1 MLKRQLQL
9 RTWIAR
15 PCLPLLLVLGGLLPA
30 AQAAITHV
38 QTVGVSAGGGTSATV
53 TIAATAAGDSLL
65 VGINAS
71 GGKVTAVTD
80 SKSDPFTA
88 AATITT
94 SGEIFAIYYAKNI
107 AAGVTSVKVTYPYG
121 GSVVMVSEYS
131 GLDPSAPLDQTASH
145 SNGYNGGTAYTSG
158 LTKATTV
165 VPELAWGFSGNVYG
179 TSPVWTPAAGWTG
192 RLTVGNSFAQ
202 DQVLS
207 TAGTYAASGTISVS
221 GSDYNI
227 DAVIATFKAASGTPP
242 PPPDTTPPTVSIL
255 SPVNGANVSGTVSV
269 TAAASD
275 NVAVASVQ
283 LKLDG
288 ANLGPLLTSAPY
300 AVSWNTVLSSNAS
313 HTITATATDT
323 SGNAGN
329 ATPVGVTVFN
339 ATAPGISSFFA
350 SPASI
355 PSGTATTLVWAV
367 TGNPAPTLAIAGVG
381 SVSGTS
387 VQVSPAQT
395 TTYTLTATN
404 SAGTA
409 TAQTTV
415 TVTPPDTTPPTVAIT
430 APTAGSTVAGVVP
443 VTASASDN
451 VAVAS
456 VQFQLDGVA
465 LGAAITN
472 APYTYSWSTTSVA
485 DGSHTLTAVATD
497 TSHNSATSSPVKVT
511 VSNTKPPV
519 ISSFAASPQTIAS
532 GASSTLSWSVSG
544 ATSLS
549 IGGIGAVS
557 GTSTAVSPAQTTTYT
572 LTATNSGGSTTAQ
585 ATVTVGA
592 PGAVNIILDSDLAND
607 CDDAGDHALL
617 WALVKTG
624 EANVLA
630 LITSSV
636 NDYSAPT
643 ARAIAN
649 YYGHPNVPIG
659 AYQGNTPNNYSAA
672 NSAYAQQVASLF
684 DPVPHDTRANYP
696 DAVTV
701 YRQALAGAPDHSVYI
716 VAGGYY
722 EPLSALLQS
731 PADTISP
738 LTGVQLVAQK
748 VAALVPAAG
757 YLPDSGTNPTPN
769 LAFDADGASYVF
781 ANWPTPIVS
790 VGSEVGGDVITGPA
804 ADASEATNPIKLA
817 YDLVC
822 GEGQWCPNAVPAWT
836 QVAILYAVRGGI
848 GTTFTMAGAS
858 GQTVVW
864 NNSTSVPGRNIWTQ
878 TPNAG
883 ASYIEKIISSEAMA
897 AILNPL
903 IQSGP

>member
-1 MLKRQLQL
+1 MLTFQVSLHTRITLL
-9 RTWIAR
+9 S
-15 PCLPLLLVLGGLLPA
+15 LPLLVAGGLVPA

-53 TIAATAAGDSLL
+53 NIAATTAGDLLL

-80 SKSDPFTA
+80 NKSDTFTA
-88 AATITT
+88 AASITT

-121 GSVVMVSEYS
+121 GSVVMVAEYG
-131 GLDPSAPLDQTASH
+131 GLDTSAPLDQTASH

-158 LTKATTV
+158 LTKTTSL
-165 VPELAWGFSGNVYG
+165 VPELAWGFSGNIY
-179 TSPVWTPAAGWTG
+179 SALPVWTPAAGWTA

-202 DQVLS
+202 EQILS
-207 TAGTYAASGTISVS
+207 ATGAYAASGTISVS
-221 GSDYNI
+221 SSDYNI
-227 DAVIATFKAASGTPP
+227 GSLIATFKAAGGTPP
-242 PPPDTTPPTVSIL
+242 PPPDTTPPTVSVL
-255 SPVNGANVSGTVSV
+255 SPLNGANVSGTVAV
-269 TAAASD
+269 TATASD

-288 ANLGPLLTSAPY
+288 ANLGPLLTAAPY
-300 AVSWNTVLSSNAS
+300 TVSWDTTKRSNAA
-313 HTITATATDT
+313 HTITATALDT
-323 SGNAGN
+323 SGNAAT
-329 ATPVGVTVFN
+329 ATPVSVTVFN
-339 ATAPGISSFFA
+339 ATAPAISSFFA
-350 SPASI
+350 SPSSI
-355 PSGTATTLVWAV
+355 PSGTSTTLVWAV
-367 TGNPAPTLAIAGVG
+367 TGNPAPSLSITGLG

-387 VQVSPAQT
+387 VQVSPAAT
-395 TTYTLTATN
+395 ATYTLTAAN

-430 APTAGSTVAGVVP
+430 APAAGSTVTGVVS
-443 VTASASDN
+443 VTANASDN

-456 VQFQLDGVA
+456 VQFQLDGAA

-472 APYTYSWSTTSVA
+472 APYTYSWNTASTA

-511 VSNTKPPV
+511 VSNTQPPV
-519 ISSFAASPQTIAS
+519 ISSFVASPQTIAS
-532 GASSTLSWSVSG
+532 GGSSTLSWSVSA
-544 ATSLS
+544 ATSLAIS
-549 IGGIGAVS
+549 GIGTVTGA
-557 GTSTAVSPAQTTTYT
+557 STVVSPAQTTTYT
-572 LTATNSGGSTTAQ
+572 LTATNSGGSATAQ

-592 PGAVNIILDSDLAND
+592 AGAVNIILDSDMAND

-617 WALVKTG
+617 WSLVKTG

-643 ARAIAN
+643 VRAIAN
-649 YYGHPNVPIG
+649 YYGHPDVPIG

-672 NSAYAQQVASLF
+672 NSAYTQAVASLF
-684 DPVPHDTRANYP
+684 DPVPGDTRANYP

-701 YRQALAGAPDHSVYI
+701 YRQALAGAPNGSVYI

-722 EPLSALLQS
+722 EPLSGLLQS
-731 PADTISP
+731 PADAISP

-757 YLPDSGTNPTPN
+757 YFPDSGTDPTPN
-769 LAFDADGASYVF
+769 FAYDADGASYVF

-804 ADASEATNPIKLA
+804 ANASEATNPIKLA

-836 QVAILYAVRGGI
+836 QVAILYVVRGGI
-848 GTTFTMAGAS
+848 GTTFTMAGTN
-858 GQTVVW
+858 GHTVVW
-864 NNSTSVPGRNIWTQ
+864 DNSQATPGRDIWTQ
-878 TPNAG
+878 TPNTG
-883 ASYIEKIISSEAMA
+883 DSYIEKIISSGAMA
-897 AILNPL
+897 NILNPL